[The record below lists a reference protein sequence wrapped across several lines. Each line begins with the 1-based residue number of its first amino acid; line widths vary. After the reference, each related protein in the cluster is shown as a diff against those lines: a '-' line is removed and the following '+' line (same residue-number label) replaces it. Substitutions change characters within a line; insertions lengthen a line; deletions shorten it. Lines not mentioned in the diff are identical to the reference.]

1 MGILSSLLAAFGWAF
16 AVSLF
21 RDPIL
26 RHGAHA
32 INLAK
37 CTIAALLL
45 GITVL
50 IAGQGGLLFSSI
62 GPDWWTLVIS
72 GIIGLTI
79 GDTALFRAVA
89 TLGPP
94 KTLLMQTTVPMITAV
109 IAAVWMAERPTP
121 AQIVG
126 GMLVM
131 TGVIIVIGEK
141 PGGGWRR
148 LPWSGI
154 AAGMLYAV
162 CQAISIVMSKAG
174 MESYPILA
182 ASFLRIGAAALG
194 LMVLVPF
201 LGGLR
206 RAAGL
211 LKAPDRR
218 RILGASF
225 LGTYISIL
233 LMMAGVRFAPATLA
247 AVLLSTTPI
256 FSLFLDA
263 RMTGQPIRARGIAGT
278 ALAVVGVAVITL
290 NHT

>member
-21 RDPIL
+21 RKPIL
-26 RHGAHA
+26 QHGAHA

-37 CTIAALLL
+37 CTIAAILL

-50 IAGQGGLLFSSI
+50 IAGQGGLLFASL
-62 GPDWWTLVIS
+62 GWDWWTLVLS
-72 GIIGLTI
+72 GVIGLTI
-79 GDTALFRAVA
+79 GDTALFRAVV

-94 KTLLMQTTVPMITAV
+94 KTLLLQTTVPMFTAV

-126 GMLVM
+126 GVLVM
-131 TGVIIVIGEK
+131 AGVFIVIGEK

-148 LPWSGI
+148 VPWSGV
-154 AAGMLYAV
+154 AAGMVYAI

-194 LMVLVPF
+194 LMLLVPF
-201 LGGLR
+201 LGSLR
-206 RAAGL
+206 RIAAL
-211 LKAPDRR
+211 VHAPDRR
-218 RILGASF
+218 RIFGASF

-256 FSLFLDA
+256 FSLFVDA
-263 RMTGQPIRARGIAGT
+263 RMTGEPIRGRGIAGT
-278 ALAVVGVAVITL
+278 VLAVIGVAVITL
-290 NHT
+290 SHS